1 MQTTAFFLFFAT
13 IAMSLSGQRAFAKL
27 PPGGGIKSPDG
38 EIRLLLDQQTEA
50 WNRGDIEAFMAGY
63 WNSDETEFV
72 GANGVS
78 RGWQA
83 LLERYR
89 KNYPDRKAMGR
100 LSFSNLEIHMV
111 CADAAYAIGRFKL
124 EREDDRPTGFF
135 TLNFRRFAEGWRIV
149 ADHTTGSAAVPAK
162 SQNRA
167 TAGIDLRLRPAAPP
181 ITTFRGQ

>member
-1 MQTTAFFLFFAT
+1 MAHRMQTTASFLFFAA
-13 IAMSLSGQRAFAKL
+13 IAMSLSGQQAFAKL
-27 PPGGGIKSPDG
+27 QQLGDGIKSAD
-38 EIRLLLDQQTEA
+38 EDIRSLLDQQTQA

-63 WNSDETEFV
+63 WNSAETEFV

-78 RGWQA
+78 HGWQA

-111 CADAAYAIGRFKL
+111 CADAAYAIGQFNL
-124 EREDDRPTGFF
+124 DREDDRPTGFF

-149 ADHTTGSAAVPAK
+149 ADHTTGSAAVRAK
-162 SQNRA
+162 SQ
-167 TAGIDLRLRPAAPP
+167 
-181 ITTFRGQ
+181 